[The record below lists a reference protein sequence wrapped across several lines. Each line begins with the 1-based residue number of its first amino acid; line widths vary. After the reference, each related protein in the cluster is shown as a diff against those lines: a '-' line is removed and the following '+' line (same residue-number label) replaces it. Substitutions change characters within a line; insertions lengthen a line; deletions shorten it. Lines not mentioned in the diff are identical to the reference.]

1 MFSSTAFRKGKAIEV
16 SSPGEVGD
24 WVIHSTVSTPAMTAT
39 TVWAAS
45 FCFEVRPAEVCF
57 DTLA

>member
-1 MFSSTAFRKGKAIEV
+1 MKKGKAIEV
-16 SSPGEVGD
+16 SRFGVVGEA
-24 WVIHSTVSTPAMTAT
+24 VIHSTVRTPAITDTITCAT
-39 TVWAAS
+39 S

>member
-1 MFSSTAFRKGKAIEV
+1 MFSSTALKKGKAIEV
-16 SSPGEVGD
+16 SSPGEVGETF
-24 WVIHSTVSTPAMTAT
+24 IHSTVRTPAITAT

-57 DTLA
+57 VTLA

>member
-1 MFSSTAFRKGKAIEV
+1 MKKGKAIEV
-16 SSPGEVGD
+16 SRLGVVGEA
-24 WVIHSTVSTPAMTAT
+24 VIHSTVSTPAMTET
-39 TVWAAS
+39 TTWASS